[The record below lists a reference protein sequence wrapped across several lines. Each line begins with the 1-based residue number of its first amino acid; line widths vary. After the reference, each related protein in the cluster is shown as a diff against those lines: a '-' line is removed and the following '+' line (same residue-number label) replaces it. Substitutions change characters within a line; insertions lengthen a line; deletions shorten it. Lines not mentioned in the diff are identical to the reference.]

1 MMDYLALVIGLIIGA
16 LAMWLWLK
24 MKSGSSNKPL
34 EDELNRIRA
43 TEAAT
48 AQALQLRMDEIG
60 ELRREAEKSRET
72 QTRVVQEAAHWKA
85 SHQALQERLEGQKQ
99 ELEEIRNRFNL
110 EFREMADR
118 LLEEK
123 SRKFTASNKENLD
136 QILNPLRERLVEF
149 QQKVEKTHQDGMLQQ
164 EGLKQQLLQLKELNA
179 QMSKEAVNLTRA
191 LKGDTK
197 AQGNWGEFILE
208 SILEKSGL
216 LKERE
221 YFVQVSLTDYQGN
234 RMQPDVV
241 VKLPEDKSIVIDSKV
256 SLVAYERM
264 ANAETDEERLV
275 ESRNHVASLRNHI
288 KLLSAKNYQQLH
300 GVKSLDFVLL
310 FIPIEPAF
318 AAAVQAEPGL
328 FQEAFDRNIVL
339 VSPTTLLA
347 TLRTVSTLWR
357 QEYQNRNAIE
367 IAKKGGALYDK
378 FVSFAE
384 DLVKLGNQMDTSRK
398 TYDEVMK
405 KLSNG
410 TGNLVRRAEEMR
422 KLGVQTTKTLN
433 AALKSH
439 DEEEE

>member
-1 MMDYLALVIGLIIGA
+1 MDYLALVIGLILGA
-16 LAMWLWLK
+16 LAMGLWLK
-24 MKSGSSNKPL
+24 LKAGSSNQPL

-43 TEAAT
+43 AEAAT
-48 AQALQLRMDEIG
+48 AQTLQLRMEEIG
-60 ELRREAEKSRET
+60 ELRREAEKNRET

-123 SRKFTASNKENLD
+123 SRKFTESNKENLD
-136 QILNPLRERLVEF
+136 QILNPLRERLTEF

-179 QMSKEAVNLTRA
+179 QMSKEAINLTRA

-197 AQGNWGEFILE
+197 TQGNWGEFILE

-216 LKERE
+216 VKERE
-221 YFVQVSLTDYQGN
+221 YFVQVSLTDEQGN

-241 VKLPEDKSIVIDSKV
+241 VRLPEDKSIVIDSKV

-264 ANAETDEERLV
+264 ANAETEEERV
-275 ESRNHVASLRNHI
+275 AESRNHVASLRNHI
-288 KLLSAKNYQQLH
+288 KILSAKNYQQLH

-318 AAAVQAEPGL
+318 AAAVQAESGL

-378 FVSFAE
+378 FVSFAD

-433 AALKSH
+433 AAIQSH
-439 DEEEE
+439 DEDEE

>member
-1 MMDYLALVIGLIIGA
+1 
-16 LAMWLWLK
+16 
-24 MKSGSSNKPL
+24 
-34 EDELNRIRA
+34 
-43 TEAAT
+43 
-48 AQALQLRMDEIG
+48 
-60 ELRREAEKSRET
+60 
-72 QTRVVQEAAHWKA
+72 
-85 SHQALQERLEGQKQ
+85 
-99 ELEEIRNRFNL
+99 
-110 EFREMADR
+110 
-118 LLEEK
+118 
-123 SRKFTASNKENLD
+123 
-136 QILNPLRERLVEF
+136 
-149 QQKVEKTHQDGMLQQ
+149 
-164 EGLKQQLLQLKELNA
+164 
-179 QMSKEAVNLTRA
+179 
-191 LKGDTK
+191 
-197 AQGNWGEFILE
+197 
-208 SILEKSGL
+208 
-216 LKERE
+216 
-221 YFVQVSLTDYQGN
+221 
-234 RMQPDVV
+234 
-241 VKLPEDKSIVIDSKV
+241 VIDSKV

-264 ANAETDEERLV
+264 ANAETEEERNWL
-275 ESRNHVASLRNHI
+275 ERRNHVASLRNHI

-433 AALKSH
+433 AALKPH
-439 DEEEE
+439 DEDEE

>member
-1 MMDYLALVIGLIIGA
+1 MDYLALVIGLILGA
-16 LAMWLWLK
+16 LAMGLWLK
-24 MKSGSSNKPL
+24 LKAGSSNQPL

-43 TEAAT
+43 AEAAT
-48 AQALQLRMDEIG
+48 AQTLQLRMEEIG
-60 ELRREAEKSRET
+60 ELRREAEKNRET

-123 SRKFTASNKENLD
+123 SRKFTESNKENLD
-136 QILNPLRERLVEF
+136 QILNPLRERLTEF

-179 QMSKEAVNLTRA
+179 QMSKEAINLTRA

-197 AQGNWGEFILE
+197 TQGNWGEFILE

-216 LKERE
+216 VKERE
-221 YFVQVSLTDYQGN
+221 YFVQVSLTDEQGN

-241 VKLPEDKSIVIDSKV
+241 VRLPEDKSIVIDSKV

-264 ANAETDEERLV
+264 ANAETEEERV
-275 ESRNHVASLRNHI
+275 AESRNHVASLRNHI
-288 KLLSAKNYQQLH
+288 KILSAKNYQQLH

-378 FVSFAE
+378 FVSFAD

-422 KLGVQTTKTLN
+422 KLGVQTTKTIN
-433 AALKSH
+433 AAIQSH
-439 DEEEE
+439 DENEE

>member
-1 MMDYLALVIGLIIGA
+1 MDYFALAIGLILGA
-16 LAMWLWLK
+16 LASFLWLRLNAR
-24 MKSGSSNKPL
+24 SQTGPI
-34 EDELNRIRA
+34 EEELNRLRA
-43 TEAAT
+43 SEAAT
-48 AQALQLRMDEIG
+48 GQSLQLRMEEITQ
-60 ELRREAEKSRET
+60 LRLEAEKNREEH
-72 QTRVVQEAAHWKA
+72 TRVVQEAAHWKA
-85 SHQALQERLEGQKQ
+85 SYQALQERLEGQKQ

-123 SRKFTASNKENLD
+123 SRKFTESNKENLD
-136 QILNPLRERLVEF
+136 QILNPLRERLVDF
-149 QQKVEKTHQDGMLQQ
+149 QQKVEKTHQEGLVQQ
-164 EGLKQQLLQLKELNA
+164 EGLRQQLLQLKELNT
-179 QMSKEAVNLTRA
+179 QMSKEALNLTRA

-197 AQGNWGEFILE
+197 TQGNWGEFILE

-216 LKERE
+216 VKDRE
-221 YFVQVSLTDYQGN
+221 YFVQVSLNDEQGN
-234 RMQPDVV
+234 RMQPDVIV
-241 VKLPEDKSIVIDSKV
+241 RLPEEKSIVIDSKV

-264 ANAETDEERLV
+264 TSSELEEEQLAER
-275 ESRNHVASLRNHI
+275 RNHVASLRNHI

-367 IAKKGGALYDK
+367 IARKGGALYDK
-378 FVSFAE
+378 FVSFAD
-384 DLVKLGNQMDTSRK
+384 DLLKLGNQMDTSRK

-405 KLSNG
+405 KLKDG

-422 KLGVQTTKTLN
+422 KLGLQTTKTLN
-433 AALKSH
+433 AALQSQ
-439 DEEEE
+439 DEDEA

>member
-1 MMDYLALVIGLIIGA
+1 MDYLALVIGLILGA
-16 LAMWLWLK
+16 LAMGLWLK
-24 MKSGSSNKPL
+24 LKAGSSNQPL

-43 TEAAT
+43 AEAAT
-48 AQALQLRMDEIG
+48 AQTLQLRMEEIG
-60 ELRREAEKSRET
+60 ELRREAEKNRET

-123 SRKFTASNKENLD
+123 SRKFTESNKENLD
-136 QILNPLRERLVEF
+136 QILNPLRERLTEF

-179 QMSKEAVNLTRA
+179 QMSKEAISLTRA

-197 AQGNWGEFILE
+197 TQGNWGEFILE

-216 LKERE
+216 VKERE
-221 YFVQVSLTDYQGN
+221 YFVQVSLTDEQGN

-241 VKLPEDKSIVIDSKV
+241 VRLPEDKSIVIDSKV

-264 ANAETDEERLV
+264 ANAETEEERV
-275 ESRNHVASLRNHI
+275 AESRNHVASLRNHI
-288 KLLSAKNYQQLH
+288 KILSAKNYQQLH

-318 AAAVQAEPGL
+318 AAAVQAESGL

-378 FVSFAE
+378 FVSFAD

-433 AALKSH
+433 AAIQSH
-439 DEEEE
+439 DEDEE